1 MKLQKLNTF
10 ALFLFFILFNS
21 STLIAQKTTI
31 QGRVLLD
38 GGENAQGALITLQ
51 DSLYDVVN
59 ENGEYF
65 YELDVRLKSYHFF
78 ISYLGYEVLDT
89 TISNNSP
96 NSLTFDFSLKKKIN
110 EAPEVIVTEKREL
123 NLFKKNNWT
132 ILDMVLFE
140 GSFFLIAIEKGKRY
154 LFRYDKEGMFLEK
167 QKMKKINSFDISCF
181 GSLYVM
187 AKVSCFQ
194 LKIEEEIKVETEMP
208 ISEFNEK
215 LKPCIAF
222 YDSNV
227 IFKSLS
233 RHNKMK
239 RYVRIW
245 NKGERKTIARIID
258 EQAAKLARTSYY
270 KIIGAYNQAIAY
282 PDENSINYAY
292 GSEPVN
298 IVADGTWDGDLTRLI
313 VSNALQQMVSNFLNV
328 QSRPIH
334 VLDFFYEGKLYLVDY
349 VNQEFLSFDARN
361 EFLKEKINFDFD
373 WQIKLEVLSSKSN
386 ETVFFYAKNDI
397 YEFEMIDVGLQ
408 LVKVASIP
416 DELYFNK
423 IVGVDDD
430 FAYVLGQ
437 EDRINPKMVVRRY
450 ALD

>member
-1 MKLQKLNTF
+1 MKLQNLNTF
-10 ALFLFFILFNS
+10 TLVLFFIVFNS
-21 STLIAQKTTI
+21 PFLSAQKTTI

-65 YELDVRLKSYHFF
+65 YELDAPLKSYHFF
-78 ISYLGYEVLDT
+78 ISYLGYETLDT
-89 TISNNSP
+89 TIANNSS
-96 NSLTFDFSLKKKIN
+96 NSLTFNFSLKKKIN
-110 EAPEVIVTEKREL
+110 EAPEVIVTEKREA

-132 ILDMVLFE
+132 ILDMVLYE

-187 AKVSCFQ
+187 AKVNCFQ
-194 LKIEEEIKVETEMP
+194 LEIEEKIKIMAEMP
-208 ISEFNEK
+208 IAEFDKN

-233 RHNKMK
+233 KHNKMK
-239 RYVRIW
+239 SYARIW

-258 EQAAKLARTSYY
+258 EQAAKLARSSYY
-270 KIIGAYNQAIAY
+270 KIIGAYNEAIAY

-298 IVADGTWDGDLTRLI
+298 IVATGTWDGDLTRLI
-313 VSNALQQMVSNFLNV
+313 VSNPLQQMVSNFLNV
-328 QSRPIH
+328 QSKPIH
-334 VLDFFYEGKLYLVDY
+334 VLDFFYEGKLYIIDY

-361 EFLKEKINFDFD
+361 EFIKEKIDFDFD
-373 WQIKLEVLSSKSN
+373 WQIKLELLYSKSN

-397 YEFEMIDVGLQ
+397 YEFEMIDAGLQ
-408 LVKVASIP
+408 IVKVASIA

-430 FAYVLGQ
+430 FVYVLGQ
-437 EDRINPKMVVRRY
+437 EDRVNPKMVVKKY
-450 ALD
+450 SLN